1 MYTAKNKP
9 AMGERLACSQL
20 RDSHTL
26 ENDKDDK
33 AKCKSK
39 MWRFCLFAFGARLDC
54 SVTDVDLEGF

>member
-1 MYTAKNKP
+1 
-9 AMGERLACSQL
+9 MGERLACSQL